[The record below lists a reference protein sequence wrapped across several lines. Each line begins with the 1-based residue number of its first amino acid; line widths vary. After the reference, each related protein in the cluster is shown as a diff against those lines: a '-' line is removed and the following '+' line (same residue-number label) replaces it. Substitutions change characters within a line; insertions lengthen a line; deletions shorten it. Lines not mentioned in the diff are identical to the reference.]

1 MIKIALAITFSMAA
15 LSGANAAMT
24 IVSST
29 NGPDSG
35 IPAGQHL
42 ITNFDTSAGLSGGFT
57 LANGTI
63 SGQYAA
69 PFQDASQYLAVLGG
83 QTATLAISP
92 AVKSLSFYWGSI
104 DDYNTVSF
112 FSGGSLVQAFSGTA
126 IPAAPADGSQGN
138 PLNNRRVT
146 FNFGGAAIDSVSFG
160 STQNSFEL
168 DTVSGAV
175 PEPTTWAMLVAGMGL
190 VGVAMRRRKPTTTVA
205 A

>member
-1 MIKIALAITFSMAA
+1 MLKIVLGLAAA
-15 LSGANAAMT
+15 FGVATAANAMT

-42 ITNFDTSAGLSGGFT
+42 ITDFSTSAGLSGGYLLT
-57 LANGTI
+57 
-63 SGQYAA
+63 SGSVHNQYAA
-69 PFQDASQYLAVLGG
+69 PLEDATQYLAVLGG
-83 QTATLAISP
+83 NTATLAISP
-92 AVKSLSFYWGSI
+92 ALNALSFYWGSV
-104 DDYNTVSF
+104 DDFNTVSF
-112 FSGGSLVQAFSGTA
+112 FSGSTLIASYTGAQ

-146 FNFGGAAIDSVSFG
+146 FKFDGTPITSVAFAS
-160 STQNSFEL
+160 STNSFEL

-175 PEPTTWAMLVAGMGL
+175 PEPAAWALLIVGMGMT
-190 VGVAMRRRKPTTTVA
+190 GAAMRRRRGATVVA

>member
-1 MIKIALAITFSMAA
+1 MFKIVLGLVAA
-15 LSGANAAMT
+15 LGVASAANAMT
-24 IVSST
+24 IVAST

-42 ITNFDTSAGLSGGFT
+42 ITDFSSDAGLSGTYQRPTGSV
-57 LANGTI
+57 

-69 PFQDASQYLAVLGG
+69 PFQDATSYLAVLGG
-83 QTATLAISP
+83 NTATLAISP
-92 AVKSLSFYWGSI
+92 ALKALSFYWGSV

-112 FSGGSLVQAFSGTA
+112 FSGRNLVASFTGSQ

-138 PLNNRRVT
+138 PLNNRRVS
-146 FNFGGAAIDSVSFG
+146 FNFGGEQITSVNFSSG
-160 STQNSFEL
+160 QNAFEL

-175 PEPTTWAMLVAGMGL
+175 PEPATWALLIVGMGMTGAAL
-190 VGVAMRRRKPTTTVA
+190 RRRRGATSVA